1 MNEDDEIT
9 VKIIEKGKELCE
21 EFDLEKAFNNHS
33 LVQIGLSVPF
43 FGAYLG
49 VRLQGQF
56 LNG

>member
-9 VKIIEKGKELCE
+9 IAIIKKGKELCE

-49 VRLQGQF
+49 VRLQG
-56 LNG
+56 